1 MSNDKVL
8 QLTFWVWV
16 SEKEA
21 KEIDKYSRYLV
32 GDFNDIKKRLKNIE
46 KCGSIKID
54 LIDELI
60 N

>member
-32 GDFNDIKKRLKNIE
+32 GDFKDIMKRLKDIE